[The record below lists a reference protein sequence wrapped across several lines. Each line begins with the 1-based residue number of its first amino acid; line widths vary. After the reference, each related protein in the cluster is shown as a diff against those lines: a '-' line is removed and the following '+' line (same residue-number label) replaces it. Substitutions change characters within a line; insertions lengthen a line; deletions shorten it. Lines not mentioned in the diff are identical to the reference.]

1 VVDWYAGK
9 LVDWDGGNN
18 PAPVSQSTNL
28 PFSVGVDIVEIRR
41 IERAIQRWGERFL
54 GRVYTPAELA
64 LCRGRAPELAAR
76 FAAKEAISKALGTGL
91 RGIGWREMEVLSDER
106 GKPLVHLHGRAK
118 ARADFLGLSDFA
130 ISLSHSQVYALA
142 FVVAMGWMG
151 QEGRS
156 P

>member
-1 VVDWYAGK
+1 MVDWYTGK
-9 LVDWDGGNN
+9 LGGGAGQDD
-18 PAPVSQSTNL
+18 PCPIAQSTNL
-28 PFSVGVDIVEIRR
+28 PVSVGVDIVEIER

-54 GRVYTPAELA
+54 ERVYTPAELA

-91 RGIGWREMEVLSDER
+91 RGIGWREMEVLCDKR

-130 ISLSHSQVYALA
+130 ISLSHSRDYALA
-142 FVVAMGWMG
+142 FVVAMPRTGHQG
-151 QEGRS
+151 
-156 P
+156 